1 MLVTISKRKK
11 PTVLLEINIFA
22 SRNGPFFPPPPFPLN
37 KAVVGNRGSTP
48 FTLSSTLSLKTF
60 DFPPSFFI
68 SCSLSQRRKSG
79 DNGDGNCERGRGNSI
94 VGSFGTKGEKEEKKA
109 SFFPDKMCAE
119 NRIFVKFP
127 LSVFVCVG
135 NGAAEGNFP
144 SDRLTNSQI
153 INSKL
158 WQFHLVFGRGE
169 KEGGSRSDPEIQRAG
184 GIV

>member
-1 MLVTISKRKK
+1 
-11 PTVLLEINIFA
+11 
-22 SRNGPFFPPPPFPLN
+22 
-37 KAVVGNRGSTP
+37 
-48 FTLSSTLSLKTF
+48 
-60 DFPPSFFI
+60 
-68 SCSLSQRRKSG
+68 
-79 DNGDGNCERGRGNSI
+79 
-94 VGSFGTKGEKEEKKA
+94 
-109 SFFPDKMCAE
+109 MCAE

-184 GIV
+184 GIEIQRAGGIV